1 LSLTGISYID
11 EIIIDKGG
19 KSMKIHA
26 PMSWTNVPKVD
37 YNTDVIE
44 MRKKYYEFR
53 QQIEKTEKKENEL
66 QVAKE
71 IRK

>member
-1 LSLTGISYID
+1 
-11 EIIIDKGG
+11 
-19 KSMKIHA
+19 MKIHD

-53 QQIEKTEKKENEL
+53 QQIEKREKKENEL